1 MSDAIRSFVKEEIIS
16 PIALDV
22 QEQELFAYLT
32 GYLPKDKVA
41 FVRKAYDFAKHAHIK
56 QKRASGEEYI
66 VHPLSVAKILAE
78 LQLDADTIA
87 AAFLHDVVEDTD
99 ISLEKLK
106 ELFGPT
112 VALLVD
118 GVTKLG
124 KIEYISKEDQQME
137 NYRKMFMAMAKDIRV
152 VLIKLAD
159 RLHNMRTLN
168 FMNPVKQKSIAKET
182 LEIFAPLAHR
192 LGIYRIK
199 WELEDMSFR
208 YMEPEAYFSLVEQVK
223 QKRHERED
231 IINSFIK
238 ELKTELLKVGIE
250 GEIQGRPKNL
260 YSIHKKM
267 IKQNKGINEIY
278 DLLAVRVLVS
288 SVKDCYGAIGV
299 VHSMWPPIPTRFK
312 DFVAVPK
319 SNMYQSLH
327 TTVMTTYGQ
336 PLEIQV
342 RTYEMH
348 RIAEFGI
355 AAHWRYKENST
366 EGPGSGFD
374 EKLSWLRQLLD
385 WHQEMKD
392 PREFVDSVKLDVF
405 TDEVFVFTP
414 RGDVIDLPVGAIP
427 IDFAYRIHTGVGNS
441 CIGAKVNG
449 RIVPLEYKLSNGD
462 IVEIITSKQ
471 ANGPSRDWLNIVCS
485 NDSKNKIRQ
494 WFKREK
500 RDENI
505 IKGRELLEKE
515 IKRLGYDVKVLLKQ
529 ERLKNA
535 AIKLTL
541 DTEDNLLAAVGY
553 GGVTLQAVMTR
564 LIEIYKQEEKIS
576 TDKDMSKMLAELK
589 TKSSGEKAKG
599 SGILVKGES
608 GLLVHLAKCCNPV
621 PGDQIVGYIT
631 RGRGVSVHMID
642 CKNIT
647 NNKEEFERMIDVT
660 WAIDSSASKYKV
672 TIQIVSNNNPGVL
685 ANIMMVASETKV
697 NIGSVSARI
706 DEKNST
712 AQITM
717 GIDVNNNDHLEY
729 IMGKMRRVKD
739 VHSVGRYLS
748 SNR

>member
-1 MSDAIRSFVKEEIIS
+1 MNKEQRNMDIERNNEELSLEMREQVLFTQLAQYLPANKLEFVK
-16 PIALDV
+16 
-22 QEQELFAYLT
+22 
-32 GYLPKDKVA
+32 
-41 FVRKAYDFAKHAHIK
+41 KAYQFAQQSHIG

-66 VHPLSVAKILAE
+66 VHPLSVVSILAD
-78 LQLDADTIA
+78 LQLDADTLS

-99 ISLEKLK
+99 VTLDNLK

-124 KIEYISKEDQQME
+124 KIEYISKEEQQME
-137 NYRKMFMAMAKDIRV
+137 NYRKMLMAMAKDVRV

-159 RLHNMRTLN
+159 RLHNMRTLK
-168 FMNPVKQKSIAKET
+168 FMNPIKQKAIAKET
-182 LEIFAPLAHR
+182 MEIFAPLAHR
-192 LGIYRIK
+192 LGIYSIK
-199 WELEDMSFR
+199 WELEDLSFR
-208 YMEPEAYFSLVEQVK
+208 YTEPESYFNLMEQVK

-231 IINSFIK
+231 IINNFIK
-238 ELKTELLKVGIE
+238 ELKEELNKVGIE
-250 GEIQGRPKNL
+250 GDIQGRPKNF
-260 YSIHKKM
+260 YSINKKM
-267 IKQNKGINEIY
+267 RKQNKGINEIY
-278 DLLAVRVLVS
+278 DLLAVRILVH

-336 PLEIQV
+336 PLEIQI

-355 AAHWRYKENST
+355 AAHWRYKENNT
-366 EGPGSGFD
+366 EGPSSGFD
-374 EKLSWLRQLLD
+374 DKLSWLRQLLD
-385 WHQEMKD
+385 WHQDMKD
-392 PREFVDSVKLDVF
+392 TKEFIDSVKLDVF

-414 RGDVIDLPVGAIP
+414 RGDVIDLPLGSIP
-427 IDFAYRIHTGVGNS
+427 IDFAYRIHTDVGNR

-449 RIVPLEYKLSNGD
+449 RIVPLEHKLSNGD

-471 ANGPSRDWLNIVCS
+471 TNGPSRDWLNIVCS

-505 IKGRELLEKE
+505 IKGREMLEKE
-515 IKRLGYDVKVLLKQ
+515 VKRLGYDIKTFLKV
-529 ERLKNA
+529 ERLKA
-535 AIKLTL
+535 AATKLTL
-541 DTEDNLLAAVGY
+541 DTDENLFAAIGY

-564 LIEIYKQEEKIS
+564 LVEIYKQEEKS
-576 TDKDMSKMLAELK
+576 TVDKDMSKMLAELK
-589 TKSSGEKAKG
+589 TKNTGEKTKG
-599 SGILVKGES
+599 SSILVKGES

-647 NNKEEFERMIDVT
+647 NNKEEFERMIEVSWDLG
-660 WAIDSSASKYKV
+660 SADGKYRV
-672 TIQIVSNNNPGVL
+672 TIQIVSNNNTGVM
-685 ANIMMVASETKV
+685 ANVMMVASESKV
-697 NIGSVSARI
+697 NITSVSAKV

-712 AQITM
+712 AQITI
-717 GIDVNNNDHLEY
+717 GLEVNNNDHLEY

-739 VHSVGRYLS
+739 VHSVGRYLA